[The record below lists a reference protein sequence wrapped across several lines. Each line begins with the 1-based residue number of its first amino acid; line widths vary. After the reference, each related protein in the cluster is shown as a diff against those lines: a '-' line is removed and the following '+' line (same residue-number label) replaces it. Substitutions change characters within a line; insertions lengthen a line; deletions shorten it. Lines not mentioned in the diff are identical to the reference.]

1 MKFDFSLVTTY
12 LPILSLCF
20 RASLMVALIYT
31 SKDILSLPAPTLI
44 MLTACLL
51 FLDAWLNRNNV
62 FDVTCGHL
70 YICALALM
78 IQPTE
83 IEPCPDGVQIALWLV
98 DFAWCLVS
106 SFEVCCCA
114 WDIRLSIH
122 IIIKVLLVQVLGI
135 AHVLLSC
142 GSGAQVIALEMLL
155 RVLVY
160 YMLASIVILS
170 GPFMKG
176 LNWKHFKIWVPMVC
190 MHFLFAHV
198 YPLIANVFVFTI
210 IHIKVLYVAFKLQ
223 DGRESKDDIEEG
235 SSSGNSSNKSTSST
249 ALSKQSAQLGTLAT
263 QEGKKVHDVGQ
274 HKELLAM
281 LQAAKAAN
289 NI

>member
-1 MKFDFSLVTTY
+1 MGGVENMKFDFSLVTTY

-20 RASLMVALIYT
+20 RASSLVGLIYV
-31 SKDILSLPAPTLI
+31 SKDTLSLPAPTLL

-51 FLDAWLNRNNV
+51 FLDAWVNRNNV

-70 YICALALM
+70 YICGLALM
-78 IQPTE
+78 IQHTE
-83 IEPCPDGVQIALWLV
+83 VQPCTDAVQIALWLV
-98 DFAWCLVS
+98 DFAWCLLS

-114 WDIRLSIH
+114 WDIRLKIH
-122 IIIKVLLVQVLGI
+122 IIIKILLVQILAI
-135 AHVLLSC
+135 AHVILTCRSN
-142 GSGAQVIALEMLL
+142 AKVTVVEMLL

-160 YMLASIVILS
+160 YMLASIVVLS

-176 LNWKHFKIWVPMVC
+176 LDWNHFKIWVPMIC

-210 IHIKVLYVAFKLQ
+210 IHIRVLYLAFKQQ
-223 DGRESKDDIEEG
+223 DSKESSVENGINEV
-235 SSSGNSSNKSTSST
+235 SSSNHTSTISSG
-249 ALSKQSAQLGTLAT
+249 QLGMK
-263 QEGKKVHDVGQ
+263 ENKRVVDPSQ
-274 HKELLAM
+274 HRELLAM

-289 NI
+289 DNI

>member
-1 MKFDFSLVTTY
+1 MGGVENMKFDFSLVTTY

-20 RASLMVALIYT
+20 RASSLVGLIYV
-31 SKDILSLPAPTLI
+31 SKDTLSLPAPTLL

-51 FLDAWLNRNNV
+51 FLDAWVNRNNV

-70 YICALALM
+70 YICGLALM
-78 IQPTE
+78 IQHTE
-83 IEPCPDGVQIALWLV
+83 VQPCTDAVQIALWLV
-98 DFAWCLVS
+98 DFAWCLLS

-114 WDIRLSIH
+114 WDIRLKIH
-122 IIIKVLLVQVLGI
+122 IIIKILLVQILAI
-135 AHVLLSC
+135 AHVILTC
-142 GSGAQVIALEMLL
+142 GSSAQVTVVEMLL

-176 LNWKHFKIWVPMVC
+176 LDWNYFKIWVPMIC

-210 IHIKVLYVAFKLQ
+210 IHIRVLYLAFKQQ
-223 DGRESKDDIEEG
+223 DNKESNIENAMNAA
-235 SSSGNSSNKSTSST
+235 SSCNNIPNHSSGQLENKR
-249 ALSKQSAQLGTLAT
+249 
-263 QEGKKVHDVGQ
+263 VVDPGQ
-274 HKELLAM
+274 HRELLAM

-289 NI
+289 DNI